1 MKIVNYFD
9 LNENIK
15 ENILR
20 QIKSCD
26 WISAKFLA
34 ELIEQEKFQ
43 DMLGGGKLF
52 LMLDE
57 DRLVSFCTLAKKD
70 CINDDSLYPWIG
82 FVFTVPEYRGNRYSG
97 QLIDYAFEEAEKQG
111 FDKVYVATDHIGLY
125 EKYGFEYME
134 NRLDIYGEDGRVY
147 VRKSV
152 KR

>member
-1 MKIVNYFD
+1 MKTVDYFD
-9 LNENIK
+9 LNENEK
-15 ENILR
+15 ENISR
-20 QIKSCD
+20 QIKACD
-26 WISAKFLA
+26 WGCAKFLA
-34 ELIEQEKFQ
+34 ELIEQDKFQ

-57 DRLVSFCTLAKKD
+57 DKLVSFCTLAKKD

-97 QLIDYAFEEAEKQG
+97 QLIDHAFEEAKKQG

-134 NRLDIYGEDGRVY
+134 NRIDIYGEDGRIY
-147 VRKSV
+147 VR
-152 KR
+152 RA